1 MPRFAGS
8 LQKPGTEGEEKGFQ
22 RDLLKLGW
30 LFDLRRK
37 PKTGLK
43 GDLNIM
49 SKPST

>member
-1 MPRFAGS
+1 MPCFAAS

-30 LFDLRRK
+30 LFDLGRK

-43 GDLNIM
+43 GDLNIV
-49 SKPST
+49 SKPSA